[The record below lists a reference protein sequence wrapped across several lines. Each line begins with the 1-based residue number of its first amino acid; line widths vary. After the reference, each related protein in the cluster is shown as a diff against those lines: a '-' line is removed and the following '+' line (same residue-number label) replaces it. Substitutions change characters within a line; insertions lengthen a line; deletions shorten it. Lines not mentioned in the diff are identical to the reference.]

1 MSKNKSKSGLS
12 KMHQRVNDAAKAKVA
27 LNENKFW
34 DDCNKHY
41 ELSTQ
46 AIHNVEG
53 GLAHDL
59 DRIVNTPELISQIK
73 DIQGLTDNVNLLR
86 KDLNEHV
93 ERLNTIHDQ
102 HKDKTGGISTPE
114 EGVEVIQ
121 INGQYAEAAEIYNAN
136 VLPTVCAIV
145 ELIEPASRLI
155 SSKLAE
161 EQAKAKQEADLLN
174 PNVIS
179 DVVVKGE

>member
-1 MSKNKSKSGLS
+1 MGKGKKGLS
-12 KMHQRVNDAAKAKVA
+12 KMHERVNAAAKSKVA
-27 LNENKFW
+27 LKENKFW
-34 DDCNKHY
+34 DDCNSHY

-53 GLAHDL
+53 GLASEL
-59 DRIVNTPELISQIK
+59 DVIVNTPELISQIK
-73 DIQGLTDNVNLLR
+73 DVQGLTDNVNLLR

-93 ERLNTIHDQ
+93 ERLNTIHAQ

-136 VLPTVCAIV
+136 ILPTVCNIV
-145 ELIEPASRLI
+145 ELIEPATKLMNQ
-155 SSKLAE
+155 KLAQ
-161 EQAKAKQEADLLN
+161 EQEKAKQEADLLN

>member
-1 MSKNKSKSGLS
+1 MGKGKKGLS
-12 KMHQRVNDAAKAKVA
+12 KMHERVNAAAKSKVA
-27 LNENKFW
+27 LKENKFW
-34 DDCNKHY
+34 DDCNSHY
-41 ELSTQ
+41 ALSTQ
-46 AIHNVEG
+46 AIRNVEG
-53 GLAHDL
+53 GLANEL
-59 DRIVNTPELISQIK
+59 DVIVNTPELISQIK
-73 DIQGLTDNVNLLR
+73 DVQGLTDNVNLLR

-93 ERLNTIHDQ
+93 ERLNTIHEQ

-136 VLPTVCAIV
+136 ILPTVCNIV
-145 ELIEPASRLI
+145 ELIEPATKLMNQ
-155 SSKLAE
+155 KLAQ
-161 EQAKAKQEADLLN
+161 EQEKAKREADLLN